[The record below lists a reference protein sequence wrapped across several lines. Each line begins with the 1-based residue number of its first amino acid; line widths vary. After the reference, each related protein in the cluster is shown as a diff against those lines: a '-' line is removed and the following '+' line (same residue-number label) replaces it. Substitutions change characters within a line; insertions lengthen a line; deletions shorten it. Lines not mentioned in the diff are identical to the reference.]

1 MFFVFKQKRAD
12 EKRSSDCSS
21 DVCSSDLLVAAL
33 KPRGECEFIDEFAKV
48 LPINVF
54 LTMMGLPLD
63 DRAFL
68 LPRAEIAVRSNDVE
82 LKTKTQMELAGYLMG
97 HIEDRKA
104 NRRDDLLGMIGDGE
118 VEERLLTPHEIMAL
132 SLPGL
137 DGGPA
142 TVDRSST

>member
-1 MFFVFKQKRAD
+1 MGGFLPKKVRQYSEVARETAQA
-12 EKRSSDCSS
+12 
-21 DVCSSDLLVAAL
+21 LVAAL

-104 NRRDDLLGMIGDGE
+104 NRRDDLLGMIWNGE
-118 VEERLLTPHEIMAL
+118 VEERARKSTRLTSNH
-132 SLPGL
+132 
-137 DGGPA
+137 
-142 TVDRSST
+142 

>member
-97 HIEDRKA
+97 PIADRTTKRIED
-104 NRRDDLLGMIGDGE
+104 LPGMNVNGQ
-118 VEERLLTPHEIMAL
+118 VEARPLTTHATMAL
-132 SLPGL
+132 SLPGGRL
-137 DGGPA
+137 E
-142 TVDRSST
+142 